1 MICKL
6 CLIEKP
12 LIKAHI
18 IPNFLYK
25 EIFNKEHFLYKV
37 DANSLNE
44 FKKLH
49 TGYFDRNIICKECDG
64 KIISSYEHYASQV
77 VFHSSIEKN
86 AVLRDQEDGIKDYY
100 FASIDYT
107 KFKLF
112 LLSMIWKA
120 SVSNIN
126 YCKKVNLGSIHE
138 EEIRLML
145 LNSNPK
151 KTLDYAVSIIKLKNK
166 MIPSK
171 MIGDFI

>member
-1 MICKL
+1 
-6 CLIEKP
+6 
-12 LIKAHI
+12 
-18 IPNFLYK
+18 
-25 EIFNKEHFLYKV
+25 
-37 DANSLNE
+37 
-44 FKKLH
+44 
-49 TGYFDRNIICKECDG
+49 
-64 KIISSYEHYASQV
+64 
-77 VFHSSIEKN
+77 
-86 AVLRDQEDGIKDYY
+86 
-100 FASIDYT
+100 
-107 KFKLF
+107 
-112 LLSMIWKA
+112 MIWKA